1 MNTTVPVKNVIRSV
15 DRANNLETPLHI
27 LSICKNNEKY
37 ISLLSSTQHQFY
49 ILPQHPWNN
58 IIEKRPANVH
68 TYNVFSPPLD
78 FIICYDRAEQ
88 YDEAVLLSR
97 QLQVSII
104 IVDMCSKESIRPHH
118 FLEDM
123 HNIDLN
129 RLNRHAALAVYN
141 HTDIQQ
147 SWSHN
152 NLTVAQTIVIGVDVN
167 KFNSINPKNKKGIAL
182 DNNIPAQ
189 IGAVVASYV
198 NNTHDILPTDRD
210 DTNTPIV
217 NTTKYFINPY
227 KHITVKTLEA
237 MAAENVVIALNTP
250 DIASIITHQKTG
262 WLLHSL
268 DDLPAALVLLE
279 QNQNLQ
285 QTIAQNARQKIV
297 KDHSLD
303 KFISRWQNTL
313 QAIRM
318 TIYHPIPTL

>member
-1 MNTTVPVKNVIRSV
+1 M
-15 DRANNLETPLHI
+15 
-27 LSICKNNEKY
+27 
-37 ISLLSSTQHQFY
+37 
-49 ILPQHPWNN
+49 
-58 IIEKRPANVH
+58 
-68 TYNVFSPPLD
+68 
-78 FIICYDRAEQ
+78 
-88 YDEAVLLSR
+88 
-97 QLQVSII
+97 
-104 IVDMCSKESIRPHH
+104 
-118 FLEDM
+118 
-123 HNIDLN
+123 
-129 RLNRHAALAVYN
+129 
-141 HTDIQQ
+141 
-147 SWSHN
+147 
-152 NLTVAQTIVIGVDVN
+152 TVAQTIVIGVDVN